1 MTLFALSSTADSS
14 DLHRMVD
21 GFLVVSNHSRTEVNG
36 ASSTF
41 NCSLFC
47 RFDGG
52 VIWEERTIEW
62 DSSRFLCMK
71 EGVHCVMLG
80 RKWE

>member
-1 MTLFALSSTADSS
+1 MTLYALLSTADSS
-14 DLHRMVD
+14 DLHKMVD

-36 ASSTF
+36 ASSTS
-41 NCSLFC
+41 NCPLFC

-62 DSSRFLCMK
+62 DSS
-71 EGVHCVMLG
+71 
-80 RKWE
+80 